1 MIRLMMTIAAV
12 ALICGIASAE
22 FFVGAQERDRSMGL
36 VRNPHF
42 EAGGHSYA
50 TAWRPLPGSFRMHRV
65 IGEMGEAGLFLAL
78 REDGDGGVSQ
88 VITLPRNR
96 RLSLRMLATCWT
108 ERDCSAVATLTR
120 ADGTVL
126 AEVVVDGIKRGML
139 AESFNSGSGGPAE
152 LAVRVVGARGGR
164 AIIDSVFIGPP
175 LETASADRPR
185 FTGLDLV
192 LAPGAGL
199 RVDADFRPRLLP
211 QAARMLQ
218 EAMQDLSGRPI
229 SASESAVMVSVK
241 QPQATNWPQRE
252 AYHLR
257 VTEQGAQISA
267 GAEQGAFWGMM
278 TLLDLLRPEPDGGV
292 RVVAVDV
299 DDRPALPWRIAG
311 AVSSTDPANEARRV
325 ARLKLNMAVVSY
337 HQDDCA
343 EVAAELQSVAVEP
356 LVAINSDV
364 VDDPRAAMEDAV
376 SRLGARHLM
385 VLPPSIPAS
394 DARETPPH
402 EWDRPPLSA
411 VADFARDSA
420 GEVTV
425 FVPAWRPVR
434 VEHGGID
441 LDPQA
446 LVGVEG
452 WPREIVALM
461 PTGDPADMIQWS
473 ASGVRFVLI
482 DAGGDDPSAVLQALR
497 VQASHRC
504 VGAFVQSRGAFG
516 TMSLADSADLA
527 WRGIRNEE

>member
-12 ALICGIASAE
+12 AFICGIASAE

-218 EAMQDLSGRPI
+218 EAMQDLSGHPV
-229 SASESAVMVSVK
+229 SATDAAVMVNVK
-241 QPQATNWPQRE
+241 QPPATVWPERE

-257 VTEQGAQISA
+257 VTEQGAHISA
-267 GAEQGAFWGMM
+267 GAEEGAFWGMM
-278 TLLDLLRPEPDGGV
+278 TLIDLLRPEPDGGV

-299 DDRPALPWRIAG
+299 DDRPMLPWRIAG

-337 HQDDCA
+337 PRDDCA
-343 EVAAELQSVAVEP
+343 ELVAELQSVGIAPVIF
-356 LVAINSDV
+356 LSGNVA
-364 VDDPRAAMEDAV
+364 DDLPAAMEDAV
-376 SRLGARHLM
+376 SRLGAHHLL
-385 VLPPSIPAS
+385 VVPPSTPAADVS
-394 DARETPPH
+394 PPLLAVAAFARE
-402 EWDRPPLSA
+402 R
-411 VADFARDSA
+411 ADDVTVIVPVGGASPMARDGWPA
-420 GEVTV
+420 EVV
-425 FVPAWRPVR
+425 
-434 VEHGGID
+434 
-441 LDPQA
+441 A
-446 LVGVEG
+446 LV
-452 WPREIVALM
+452 PS
-461 PTGDPADMIQWS
+461 TDPDTLRWCS
-473 ASGVRFVLI
+473 ESGVSFVV
-482 DAGGDDPSAVLQALR
+482 AEEDDQEPAAVRRALEAR
-497 VQASHRC
+497 ADGSPC
-504 VGAFVQSRGAFG
+504 LGAMIMSPRHG
-516 TMSLADSADLA
+516 TDHQADLA
-527 WRGIRNEE
+527 WRGMRTQE